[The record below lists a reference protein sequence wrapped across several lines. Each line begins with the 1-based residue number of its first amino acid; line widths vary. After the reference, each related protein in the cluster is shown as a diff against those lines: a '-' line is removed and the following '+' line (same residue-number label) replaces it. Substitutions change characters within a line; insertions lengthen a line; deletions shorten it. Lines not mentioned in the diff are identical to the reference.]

1 MLSVVFKPIMLSAIL
16 LNVVMQSVAIPL
28 PFQTTLCC
36 IISDTIQYSRSSSN
50 HNRLGLLSRVRL
62 IQGNNDSFET
72 FSV

>member
-36 IISDTIQYSRSSSN
+36 IISDTIQYSSSSN
-50 HNRLGLLSRVRL
+50 HNRLGLLSRVSL